1 MADSAQSANAAPKPA
16 APTAAPAAAA
26 AAAAAEGNPVFR
38 MMGLPNFKAKL
49 PSRNWMIF
57 LSITGTFAAAV
68 IYDKHETKR
77 TKQKWCD
84 LVSPIAS
91 EKLPTNTLPRRIS
104 VYLESAPADGLRNA
118 REHFHEY
125 IKPVLVAAA
134 MDWDVVEGRREGD
147 VRYGTA
153 ERIRKFRRRKG
164 EGEGDAKEE
173 GQADAKSMVEDL
185 REQMGT
191 PREAGPAGDLVVG
204 RHTWKEY
211 VRGLHEGWLGP
222 VNKVEEVDFGA
233 QNISQDTP
241 APDSTHTPGKASL
254 GDAAVTAAANIVTP
268 LADLTGEETA
278 HPITD
283 DASPTAPSTPEEPKK
298 EAEEEEKPKKNSK
311 PDPFISTTAYASAQ
325 LPPSIP
331 QELSPATIVPIAHI
345 LGFWNFPVR
354 IWRFLNRRHL
364 ADDIG
369 RRTAA
374 LVLASSRPFDGPA
387 EQDAVLAH
395 EESEWHKS
403 IRKRDRSDG
412 EESVWLDDMVIDE
425 RIGER
430 MRLFEL
436 TAEDERVAE
445 RLLREPRSAKKGAD
459 DE

>member
-1 MADSAQSANAAPKPA
+1 
-16 APTAAPAAAA
+16 
-26 AAAAAEGNPVFR
+26 
-38 MMGLPNFKAKL
+38 
-49 PSRNWMIF
+49 MIF
-57 LSITGTFAAAV
+57 LSITGSFAAAV

-77 TKQKWCD
+77 NKQKWCD

-153 ERIRKFRRRKG
+153 ERIRKFRRRS
-164 EGEGDAKEE
+164 GEGDAAQEE
-173 GQADAKSMVEDL
+173 EEADAKSVVEDL
-185 REQMGT
+185 REQLGT

-222 VNKVEEVDFGA
+222 VNKVGEVDFSA
-233 QNISQDTP
+233 QNIPQDT
-241 APDSTHTPGKASL
+241 PDSTHIPGQASL

-268 LADLTGEETA
+268 STEASSSEEPA
-278 HPITD
+278 QPITD
-283 DASPTAPSTPEEPKK
+283 DASPTASSTPEEPKK
-298 EAEEEEKPKKNSK
+298 AEEEEIPRKNTK
-311 PDPFISTTAYASAQ
+311 PDPFISTAAYASAQ
-325 LPPSIP
+325 LPSSIP
-331 QELSPATIVPIAHI
+331 QELSPATTVPIAHI
-345 LGFWNFPVR
+345 LGFWNFPIR
-354 IWRFLNRRHL
+354 IWRFLNRRQL

-369 RRTAA
+369 RQTAA
-374 LVLASSRPFDGPA
+374 LVLASSRPFNGPA
-387 EQDAVLAH
+387 EQDAMLAH

-412 EESVWLDDMVIDE
+412 EESVWLDDMVVDE

-436 TAEDERVAE
+436 TQEDERVAE
-445 RLLREPRSAKKGAD
+445 QLLKEPRSARKVVDD

>member
-1 MADSAQSANAAPKPA
+1 
-16 APTAAPAAAA
+16 
-26 AAAAAEGNPVFR
+26 
-38 MMGLPNFKAKL
+38 
-49 PSRNWMIF
+49 MIF
-57 LSITGTFAAAV
+57 LSITGSFAAAV
-68 IYDKHETKR
+68 IYDKQETKR
-77 TKQKWCD
+77 NRQKWCD

-153 ERIRKFRRRKG
+153 ERIRKYRRRKG
-164 EGEGDAKEE
+164 EGDGAQEE
-173 GQADAKSMVEDL
+173 EEADAKSVVEDL

-222 VNKVEEVDFGA
+222 VNKVEEVDFSA
-233 QNISQDTP
+233 QNIPQDTR
-241 APDSTHTPGKASL
+241 ASTHIPGQASL

-268 LADLTGEETA
+268 STEASSSEEPA
-278 HPITD
+278 QPITD
-283 DASPTAPSTPEEPKK
+283 DASPTAPETPEEPKK
-298 EAEEEEKPKKNSK
+298 DEEEEKPKKNTK
-311 PDPFISTTAYASAQ
+311 PDPFISTAAYASAQ
-325 LPPSIP
+325 LPSSIP

-354 IWRFLNRRHL
+354 IWRFLNRRQL

-369 RRTAA
+369 RQTAA
-374 LVLASSRPFDGPA
+374 LVLASSRPFDAA
-387 EQDAVLAH
+387 EQDAILAH

-412 EESVWLDDMVIDE
+412 EESVWLDDMVVDE

-436 TAEDERVAE
+436 TQEEERVAE
-445 RLLREPRSAKKGAD
+445 QLLKEPRSAKKIVD